1 MSPIAL
7 ENSSLTLKGSIIRTV
22 PHDEPVAPRGSKRQG
37 KDIIVPIN
45 FVGEGDEG
53 DLPETSSAN
62 KSKRTR
68 STSSRT
74 RKRLRTKENSRQKK
88 TRSKVGSGK
97 YKCDRCPTTFTKE
110 QDVKRHIRTVHEGAS
125 KVFCGCSRS
134 YSRPDSL
141 KRHLDSKK
149 CEPFLE
155 RTPQDR

>member
-1 MSPIAL
+1 MSAITFK
-7 ENSSLTLKGSIIRTV
+7 NSSLTLKGSIIRTV
-22 PHDEPVAPRGSKRQG
+22 PHDEPVAPCGSKRQG

-110 QDVKRHIRTVHEGAS
+110 QDVKRHIRTVHEGTS